1 MVDIRLPNITGKT
14 DTEQLSQIKSYL
26 YQFASQLQWA
36 LSSVETNSS
45 SNVEMV
51 QTSSGTAKKQED
63 PTSNFNEL
71 KALIIKS
78 SDIVEAYYHTI
89 DNLLKTS
96 GDYTAHSEFG
106 TFREETDL
114 WISATDKKINQNVTD
129 FQAIYDEDGNIRTE
143 LLINGC
149 IHTGIVDYDTD
160 SGEAIVGIQV
170 GQTTTKNGKEV
181 FNQFARFTANKLSFY
196 DNNGIEVAYISD
208 TKLHI
213 TNAEISGSLKLGKFV
228 LDTSNGLALRWEEDK
243 L

>member
-36 LSSVETNSS
+36 LSSVETGNSS
-45 SNVEMV
+45 NTEMV

-96 GDYTAHSEFG
+96 GDYTAYSEFG
-106 TFREETDL
+106 TFTEKTNL
-114 WISATDKKINQNVTD
+114 WIDATDKKINQNVTD
-129 FQAIYDEDGNIRTE
+129 FQAIYDEDGNLRTE

-149 IHTGIVDYDTD
+149 IHTGIIEYAD
-160 SGEAIVGIQV
+160 SGEAVVGIQI

-181 FNQFARFTANKLSFY
+181 FNQFARFTSNKLSFY
-196 DNNGIEVAYISD
+196 DSNAVEVAYISD

-213 TNAEISGSLKLGKFV
+213 TNAEISGSLKLGGFV
-228 LDTSNGLALRWEEDK
+228 LDTSNGLALRWEG
-243 L
+243 